1 MKQKSCRTYFFLS
14 NSLFKGH
21 RALAK
26 LFMASSELQKKKIRA
41 EGNKIFNYELAVDSI
56 KLFFQKKTP
65 TLNKLVLLFKIV

>member
-1 MKQKSCRTYFFLS
+1 MNQKSCRTYFFPS
-14 NSLFKGH
+14 NSLFKGQ

-26 LFMASSELQKKKIRA
+26 LFMASSELQKKKKKIRA

-65 TLNKLVLLFKIV
+65 TLNKLVLLF